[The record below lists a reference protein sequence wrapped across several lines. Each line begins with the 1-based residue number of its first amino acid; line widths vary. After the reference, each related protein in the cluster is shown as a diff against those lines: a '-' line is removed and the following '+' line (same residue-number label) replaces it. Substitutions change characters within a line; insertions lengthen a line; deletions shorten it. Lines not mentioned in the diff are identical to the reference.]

1 MDGRS
6 NGCAPTTTRAEAPA
20 GLGGTAAGA
29 GGDRGRVCNGSFY
42 DSTVNSDPQ
51 GEFQLDEWK
60 RTTAIL
66 AAAASNSGLPG
77 AGIAHR
83 W

>member
-1 MDGRS
+1 VW
-6 NGCAPTTTRAEAPA
+6 AVPLLALVATVAW
-20 GLGGTAAGA
+20 
-29 GGDRGRVCNGSFY
+29 VCNGSFY
-42 DSTVNSDPQ
+42 DSAVNSDPQ
-51 GEFQLDEWK
+51 SEFQLDEWN
-60 RTTAIL
+60 RMTAIL